1 MSGHGAF
8 ILDVRC
14 EGGEAVVSLA
24 DPGAHIPSELV
35 SRVFELVLQRR
46 LASRP
51 GGTYTVRLPIPAA
64 ISAAVRRES
73 MPPPT
78 YRAASRQR
86 IVVHDGAGERL
97 EVLLRQM
104 GYDVRLERP

>member
-1 MSGHGAF
+1 MRIDGTF
-8 ILDVRC
+8 VLNVRC
-14 EGGEAVVSLA
+14 DGGEAVLSLE
-24 DPGAHIPSELV
+24 DPGAQVPTELV

-51 GGTYTVRLPIPAA
+51 GGSYTVRLPIPAA

-73 MPPPT
+73 MPLPT
-78 YRAASRQR
+78 YRAVSRQR

-97 EVLLRQM
+97 EVLLREM
-104 GYDVRLERP
+104 GYDVRLERS